1 MESARVGAGS
11 GFLIVDALLDDA
23 RAPQVL
29 VCRLIQQRV
38 APSSP
43 ALAGKNGG
51 PGAHMGTGA
60 SVPGLPCLGLD
71 SQDRVM
77 AVAGRTAA
85 GCIVDVYASF

>member
-1 MESARVGAGS
+1 MGAGS
-11 GFLIVDALLDDA
+11 GFPFAAARLDDA

-29 VCRLIQQRV
+29 VYRLIQQRV
-38 APSSP
+38 APSNP

-51 PGAHMGTGA
+51 PCAHMGPGA